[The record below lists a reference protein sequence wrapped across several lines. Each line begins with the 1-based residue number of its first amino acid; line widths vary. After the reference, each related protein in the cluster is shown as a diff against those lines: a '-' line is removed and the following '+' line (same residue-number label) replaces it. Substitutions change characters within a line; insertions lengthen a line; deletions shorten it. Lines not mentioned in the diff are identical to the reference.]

1 MVKASFYSINL
12 KQALPAAAD
21 QTLTAFRRN
30 SGPVFLQS
38 CFHSDILLGW
48 PGCELI
54 MLWWLISIS
63 TGLRS
68 FYSCT
73 TELLLGFRRWIH
85 PDIILWDIQGNK
97 HRNYY
102 SPFWCRAGWYFHV
115 AMWGPFS
122 ISPPKHFQAVKVLFG
137 KLQACIW
144 AFFVLPR
151 NHASMNYASYARLLR
166 RDVNQLQRGH
176 NEAKWLNYPLRKYQA
191 AKGFVLWIEST
202 VHVGLQCVI
211 PQMCGCQQRTVI

>member
-73 TELLLGFRRWIH
+73 TELLLGFRRWIQTPWH
-85 PDIILWDIQGNK
+85 NPVRYTGVNIGIIILRFDVELDDIFMLLCGALFPSVHQNISK
-97 HRNYY
+97 QSKCFLANFR
-102 SPFWCRAGWYFHV
+102 HV
-115 AMWGPFS
+115 YELFLSCHGTM
-122 ISPPKHFQAVKVLFG
+122 QAWIMHHMLDSWEEM
-137 KLQACIW
+137 LT
-144 AFFVLPR
+144 
-151 NHASMNYASYARLLR
+151 SS
-166 RDVNQLQRGH
+166 
-176 NEAKWLNYPLRKYQA
+176 NEAIMRPS
-191 AKGFVLWIEST
+191 G
-202 VHVGLQCVI
+202 
-211 PQMCGCQQRTVI
+211 